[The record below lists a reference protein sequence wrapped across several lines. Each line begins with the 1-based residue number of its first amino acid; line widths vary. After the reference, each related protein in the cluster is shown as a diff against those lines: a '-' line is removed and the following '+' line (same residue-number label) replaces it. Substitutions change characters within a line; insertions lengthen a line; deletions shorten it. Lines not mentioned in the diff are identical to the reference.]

1 MSAKYHPGSGM
12 IVNQFSIKN
21 MRFRRSMILTIFLAV
36 MTLGAASPSRTRDDD
51 HERRDAVRRAN
62 EAGEVLPL
70 SEILRKLRNQVA
82 GDVTGID
89 VEREHGRWR
98 YEFRVIDRT
107 GRVLE
112 VVVDAKSGAVEQ
124 IEER

>member
-1 MSAKYHPGSGM
+1 
-12 IVNQFSIKN
+12 
-21 MRFRRSMILTIFLAV
+21 MILTILLAAL
-36 MTLGAASPSRTRDDD
+36 TLAAASPSCAHDD

-70 SEILRKLRNQVA
+70 AEILQRVRSQVA
-82 GDVTGID
+82 GDIAGIEI
-89 VEREHGRWR
+89 EREHGRWR
-98 YEFRVIDRT
+98 YEFRVVDRT

-112 VVVDAKSGAVEQ
+112 VLVDAKSGTIEQ

>member
-1 MSAKYHPGSGM
+1 M
-12 IVNQFSIKN
+12 
-21 MRFRRSMILTIFLAV
+21 LLAAL
-36 MTLGAASPSRTRDDD
+36 MLAAASPSRAHDDD
-51 HERRDAVRRAN
+51 HERRDAVRRAS

-70 SEILRKLRNQVA
+70 SEILRKLRGQVA

-89 VEREHGRWR
+89 VERAHGRWR
-98 YEFRVIDRT
+98 YEFRVIDRN

>member
-12 IVNQFSIKN
+12 IVNKFSIKN

-36 MTLGAASPSRTRDDD
+36 MTLGAAAPSRARDDD

>member
-1 MSAKYHPGSGM
+1 
-12 IVNQFSIKN
+12 
-21 MRFRRSMILTIFLAV
+21 MRFLSPMILTILPAALMLA
-36 MTLGAASPSRTRDDD
+36 TASSSCARDDD
-51 HERRDAVRRAN
+51 RERRDAVRRAN

-70 SEILRKLRNQVA
+70 SEILRRVRGQVA
-82 GDVTGID
+82 GDIAGID
-89 VEREHGRWR
+89 VEQEHGRWH

-112 VVVDAKSGAVEQ
+112 VVVDARTGAVEQ

>member
-1 MSAKYHPGSGM
+1 MLKVH
-12 IVNQFSIKN
+12 FSVGN
-21 MRFRRSMILTIFLAV
+21 MRFLSPMILTILPAALLA
-36 MTLGAASPSRTRDDD
+36 TASSSGARNDD

-70 SEILRKLRNQVA
+70 SEILRRVRGQVA
-82 GDVTGID
+82 GDIAGID
-89 VEREHGRWR
+89 VEHEHGRWR
-98 YEFRVIDRT
+98 YEFRVIDRA

-112 VVVDAKSGAVEQ
+112 VVVDARTGAVEQ

>member
-1 MSAKYHPGSGM
+1 MFFLRP
-12 IVNQFSIKN
+12 
-21 MRFRRSMILTIFLAV
+21 MILTILLAAL
-36 MTLGAASPSRTRDDD
+36 TLAAAPPSRAHDD

-70 SEILRKLRNQVA
+70 AEILRRVRGQVA
-82 GDVTGID
+82 GDVAGIEI
-89 VEREHGRWR
+89 EREHGRWR

-112 VVVDAKSGAVEQ
+112 VLVDAKSGAIEQ